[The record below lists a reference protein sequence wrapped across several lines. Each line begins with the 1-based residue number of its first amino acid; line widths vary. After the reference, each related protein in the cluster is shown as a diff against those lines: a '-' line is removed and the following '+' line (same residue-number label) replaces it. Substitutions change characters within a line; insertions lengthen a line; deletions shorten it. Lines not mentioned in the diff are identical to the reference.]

1 MYRARTQ
8 PRGTVEQHAIGGTNY
23 VVFLTLDEGSI
34 KKHWVGTQHFVMVGS
49 KCEYFFFFFL
59 NKTYVS
65 ATTIERLKPS
75 NTYTS

>member
-1 MYRARTQ
+1 MWCLNGTLMFQSVCRVGYKSPKMYRARTQ

-49 KCEYFFFFFL
+49 KCEYFFFF
-59 NKTYVS
+59 
-65 ATTIERLKPS
+65 
-75 NTYTS
+75 